1 MKERLVLLLIKIK
14 KGYQQHLSGYIKT
27 INKEVDD
34 YIEYIVNTEGII
46 NDAIEIFSLDR
57 LKALPIINS
66 IPIIKSS
73 PIIIFFANIIS

>member
-1 MKERLVLLLIKIK
+1 MKERFVQLLIMIK
-14 KGYQQHLSGYIKT
+14 TGYEQHLSGYLRT

-34 YIEYIVNTEGII
+34 YIEYIINTEGII

-73 PIIIFFANIIS
+73 PLIIFFANIIT

>member
-1 MKERLVLLLIKIK
+1 MKEMLVLLLIKIK
-14 KGYQQHLSGYIKT
+14 KGYEHYLSGYTKT

-73 PIIIFFANIIS
+73 PLIIFFANIIS